1 MVFVFRETE
10 NKILTSV
17 ETIQVHLDDHLM
29 KTQTMRGSPYFKAFE
44 GNQKEFV

>member
-44 GNQKEFV
+44 G